1 MKHNIYIE
9 RWKREVCEINI
20 NADHILDA
28 QEKALELYF
37 NNHLEN
43 EFKECE
49 QEEKFKNETIT
60 VYDNE
65 TASELK
71 MPINQYKGIQMKEK
85 SYLLQLKDDDYCYCD
100 HTIKAYSLDDAR
112 IQAEALY
119 KLGELNQKKFVVVIT
134 EELDESH

>member
-1 MKHNIYIE
+1 MKHIIFIE
-9 RWKREVCEINI
+9 RWQRQICEISL

-28 QEKALELYF
+28 QNKALELYF
-37 NNHLEN
+37 NNHLED

-49 QEEKFKNETIT
+49 PEEKFKNETIT

-65 TASELK
+65 TASSLK

-85 SYLLQLKDDDYCYCD
+85 SYLLQLKYDDYCYCD

-119 KLGELNQKKFVVVIT
+119 KSGELNQKKFVVVIT
-134 EELDESH
+134 EKLDESH